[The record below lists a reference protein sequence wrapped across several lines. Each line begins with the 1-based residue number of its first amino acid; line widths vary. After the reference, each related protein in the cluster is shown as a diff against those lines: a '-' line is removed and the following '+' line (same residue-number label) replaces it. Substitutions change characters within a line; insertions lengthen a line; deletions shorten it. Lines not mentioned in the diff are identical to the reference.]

1 MGVVLLKRKLTS
13 FQIII
18 LGFSGVILF
27 GTFLLMLPFS
37 SRSGLATPFSEALFT
52 STSAVCVTGLIIH
65 DTATYWSAFGQ
76 FVILLLIQIGGMGV
90 ITVAASFAMISG
102 RKISLMQRS
111 TMQEA
116 ISAPKVGGI
125 VRLTGFIVRV
135 TLVME
140 LLCAAVMAPV
150 FCRDFGKI
158 GLWMALFH
166 SVSAFCNAGFDLLGV
181 RTPFSSL
188 TSYAANP
195 VINFTIMFLIVF
207 GGIGFLTW
215 DDIRTNR
222 LHLRKY
228 RMQSKVILCTT
239 AVLLIVPAMYFY
251 FFEFADLTRK
261 ERLLSS
267 LFQAVTPRTAGF
279 NTVELT
285 DLSEAGQFITIALML
300 IGGSP
305 GSTAGGLKTTTIAV
319 LLTTAISTFRRRENA
334 NLFGRRIHDGIF
346 IFVGLLVGTEIHRM
360 PHILRLGQN
369 LPDDVAAPVIGVGE
383 LLFAFPD
390 AFVLLA
396 EVDRRRIDLI
406 VKQDTGN
413 IIRAFALDGQLKDA
427 AHHGSRF
434 LVDQPVVFVFRVF
447 PVAIDSAV
455 GGGLAGFPFDANGRF
470 LLAAQIA
477 KIPLIHDIE
486 EGGKLVAVLIVAVHA
501 VGDSHKVD
509 TVLPEE
515 NLRVKAGLQVITTRP
530 THVLDND
537 MGHLSGLNVRHQPL
551 PCGPLKIAAAPA
563 VIRIVPT
570 VGVASLL
577 GIAFEV
583 FFLIDDGVAV
593 ASIVIVTAQPLIES
607 CNSAFSLFHAHD
619 ALLSDCRLI
628 CGVSIIL

>member
-1 MGVVLLKRKLTS
+1 MRVVLLKRKLTS

-18 LGFSGVILF
+18 IGFFCVIIF

-37 SRSGLATPFSEALFT
+37 SRSGLATPFFEALFT

-65 DTATYWSAFGQ
+65 DTATYWSVFGQ
-76 FVILLLIQIGGMGV
+76 IVILLLIQIGGMGV

-150 FCRDFGKI
+150 FCRDFGKK

-195 VINFTIMFLIVF
+195 VINFTIMFLIVV

-215 DDIRTNR
+215 DDIRANR

-251 FFEFADLTRK
+251 FFEFDDLTRK

-319 LLTTAISTFRRRENA
+319 LFTTAISTFRRRENA
-334 NLFGRRIHDGIF
+334 NIFGSRID
-346 IFVGLLVGTEIHRM
+346 
-360 PHILRLGQN
+360 
-369 LPDDVAAPVIGVGE
+369 DDVLKNATTNSNMYITLCCTGGLIISVSEGLPMITC
-383 LLFAFPD
+383 LFETA
-390 AFVLLA
+390 
-396 EVDRRRIDLI
+396 
-406 VKQDTGN
+406 
-413 IIRAFALDGQLKDA
+413 
-427 AHHGSRF
+427 
-434 LVDQPVVFVFRVF
+434 
-447 PVAIDSAV
+447 SAV
-455 GGGLAGFPFDANGRF
+455 GTVGLSLGITPELNLLSRVVLILLMFFGRVGGLTLIF
-470 LLAAQIA
+470 AA
-477 KIPLIHDIE
+477 
-486 EGGKLVAVLIVAVHA
+486 
-501 VGDSHKVD
+501 
-509 TVLPEE
+509 
-515 NLRVKAGLQVITTRP
+515 
-530 THVLDND
+530 
-537 MGHLSGLNVRHQPL
+537 LSGVQKKVSKL
-551 PCGPLKIAAAPA
+551 PKEKI
-563 VIRIVPT
+563 T
-570 VGVASLL
+570 VG
-577 GIAFEV
+577 
-583 FFLIDDGVAV
+583 
-593 ASIVIVTAQPLIES
+593 
-607 CNSAFSLFHAHD
+607 
-619 ALLSDCRLI
+619 
-628 CGVSIIL
+628 

>member
-1 MGVVLLKRKLTS
+1 MRVVLLKRKLTS

-18 LGFSGVILF
+18 IGFFCVIIF

-37 SRSGLATPFSEALFT
+37 SRSGLATPFFEALFT

-65 DTATYWSAFGQ
+65 DTATYWSVFGQ
-76 FVILLLIQIGGMGV
+76 IVILLLIQIGGMGV

-150 FCRDFGKI
+150 FCRDFGKK

-195 VINFTIMFLIVF
+195 VINFTIMFLIVV

-215 DDIRTNR
+215 DDIRANR

-251 FFEFADLTRK
+251 FFEFDDLTRK

-319 LLTTAISTFRRRENA
+319 LFTTAISTFRRRENA
-334 NLFGRRIHDGIF
+334 NIFGRRID
-346 IFVGLLVGTEIHRM
+346 
-360 PHILRLGQN
+360 
-369 LPDDVAAPVIGVGE
+369 DDVVKNATTISLMYITLCCTGGLIISVSEGLPMITC
-383 LLFAFPD
+383 LFETA
-390 AFVLLA
+390 
-396 EVDRRRIDLI
+396 
-406 VKQDTGN
+406 
-413 IIRAFALDGQLKDA
+413 
-427 AHHGSRF
+427 
-434 LVDQPVVFVFRVF
+434 
-447 PVAIDSAV
+447 SAV
-455 GGGLAGFPFDANGRF
+455 GTVGLSLGITPELKLLSRVVLILLMFFGRVGGLTLIF
-470 LLAAQIA
+470 AA
-477 KIPLIHDIE
+477 
-486 EGGKLVAVLIVAVHA
+486 
-501 VGDSHKVD
+501 
-509 TVLPEE
+509 
-515 NLRVKAGLQVITTRP
+515 
-530 THVLDND
+530 
-537 MGHLSGLNVRHQPL
+537 LSGVQKKVSKL
-551 PCGPLKIAAAPA
+551 PKEKI
-563 VIRIVPT
+563 T
-570 VGVASLL
+570 VG
-577 GIAFEV
+577 
-583 FFLIDDGVAV
+583 
-593 ASIVIVTAQPLIES
+593 
-607 CNSAFSLFHAHD
+607 
-619 ALLSDCRLI
+619 
-628 CGVSIIL
+628 